1 MPQNL
6 NENIQ
11 QRMRKNMPIAIQEK
25 DRTNQLSEEEYRN
38 EAELQAFLERS
49 PYLIVSGSEPQVAT
63 VLREVQLPAA
73 GILDLL
79 LVDEE
84 GVPVAVEVK
93 LARNSQSRREV
104 VAQAFDYVSDLNQ
117 LTIDELDDL
126 VDGALMGALEELA
139 GQIPLKNIRKQCG
152 TNLRAG
158 LIKLVIAVDRAGED
172 LIRMVRYINDHSDL
186 DVRLVAL
193 SKFDGGRIIVP
204 RILVSGGNNVR
215 RRRTDSSSRVPKDPV
230 FEQATDIYNQG
241 ATEALRTRG
250 HGKKYQQIR
259 PDHWP
264 KLLHYEFGNYSYE
277 IGVELHLESDDLR
290 EMADELPQFAGTELS
305 KGVILEWDPRWSR
318 QRGRLIARISK
329 EEAPGKMAEAMQTLV
344 SITQETMEKNLA
356 KIAINTE
363 NDF

>member
-1 MPQNL
+1 V
-6 NENIQ
+6 
-11 QRMRKNMPIAIQEK
+11 KKTMPIAIK
-25 DRTNQLSEEEYRN
+25 KKNRTDQLSEEEYQN
-38 EAELQAFLERS
+38 ESELQAYLERS
-49 PYLIVSGSEPQVAT
+49 PYLIAADSEPQVAT
-63 VLREVQLPAA
+63 VLREVRLPEA

-104 VAQAFDYVSDLNQ
+104 VAQAFDYVSDLTQ

-139 GQIPLKNIRKQCG
+139 GQVPLINIRKQCG

-158 LIKLVIAVDRAGED
+158 LIKLVIAVDRASED
-172 LIRMVRYINDHSDL
+172 LIRIVRYINDHSDL

-204 RILVSGGNNVR
+204 RILVSGGNNECRLPVN
-215 RRRTDSSSRVPKDPV
+215 SKIEPNDPV
-230 FEQATDIYNQG
+230 FKQATDIYNQR
-241 ATEALRTRG
+241 ADETLRTRG

-259 PDHWP
+259 PDQWP
-264 KLLHYEFGNYSYE
+264 KSLHYEFGNYRYE

-290 EMADELPQFAGTELS
+290 EMAGELAQFVGTELG
-305 KGVILEWDPRWSR
+305 KGVSLEWDPRWSR

-329 EEAPGKMAEAMQTLV
+329 EEELGKIAEAMHALI
-344 SITQETMEKNLA
+344 SKTQSAVEKSLA
-356 KIAINTE
+356 KITAKTP